1 MSAINLERKGWH
13 SRGYLPHF
21 DADRFQFVTFHLADS
36 FPKPL
41 LDKFR
46 LEQEH
51 NKLEEY
57 YDDQFR
63 NRIEEYLD
71 KGVGE
76 CILGFKNVAMM
87 VEKAIKFYDGDRYD
101 LRAWVIMPNHG
112 HLLFRPLEGFS
123 LSAIMKD
130 LKGFTSRK
138 TNKMLGRT
146 GSIWHP
152 DYFDTYIR
160 NQDHF
165 DSVISYIE
173 NNPVAAGL
181 CARPADWPFSSA
193 RLSADKKNYI

>member
-13 SRGYLPHF
+13 FRGYLPHF

-46 LEQEH
+46 LEREH
-51 NKLEEY
+51 SKLEEY

-101 LRAWVIMPNHG
+101 LRAW
-112 HLLFRPLEGFS
+112 S
-123 LSAIMKD
+123 LCRI
-130 LKGFTSRK
+130 T
-138 TNKMLGRT
+138 
-146 GSIWHP
+146 
-152 DYFDTYIR
+152 DTYFFGPWKDFR
-160 NQDHF
+160 YQ
-165 DSVISYIE
+165 
-173 NNPVAAGL
+173 P
-181 CARPADWPFSSA
+181 
-193 RLSADKKNYI
+193 